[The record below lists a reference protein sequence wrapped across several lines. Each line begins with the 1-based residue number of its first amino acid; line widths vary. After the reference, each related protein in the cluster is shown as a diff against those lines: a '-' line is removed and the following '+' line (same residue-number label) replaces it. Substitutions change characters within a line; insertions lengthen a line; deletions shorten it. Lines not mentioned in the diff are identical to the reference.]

1 MAKIEDTIAALEI
14 KLKQAKALKQKVEAR
29 KRTLEQKADRA
40 TNTRRKILIGAF
52 FLEKMEKNEDYKT
65 KVLQQLVEYLKRSDD
80 RALFGFETLPKNPQ
94 PAPNNGY

>member
-40 TNTRRKILIGAF
+40 MDTRRKILIGAF
-52 FLEKMEKNEDYKT
+52 FLEKMGKNEDYKT
-65 KVLQQLVEYLKRSDD
+65 KVLQQLGEYLKRSDD
-80 RALFGFETLPKNPQ
+80 RALFDLPPV
-94 PAPNNGY
+94 PAAQAPAQVS